1 MGFFQK
7 LKEGLKKTSMSIAN
21 VFKVSEIDE
30 DFYDALEETLVSADM
45 GVETTERVI
54 DELREKVEKKNLKD
68 AEYTKSII
76 MESLMKQMA
85 VDPHAYDFEET
96 RSVVFVIGVNGVGKT
111 TSIGKLAAKY
121 KARGKKVMIAAGDT
135 FRAGAVEQVRTWA
148 NRAGAE
154 LIAQGEGGD
163 PSAVVFDAV
172 SAAKARNTDILL
184 IDTAGRLHNKK
195 NLMDELGKMRRIISK
210 EYPEA
215 FVETLIVLDGS
226 TGQNALEQAR
236 QFANV
241 TEINGIILTKLDGTA
256 KGGIA
261 VAIEAELNVPVKYI
275 GVGEKVEDMERFDPD
290 QYITALFSGFSM
302 PSDTDRIL
310 DSDIEK
316 QEPDENI

>member
-1 MGFFQK
+1 MGFFQR

-30 DFYDALEETLVSADM
+30 DFYDALEETLIGADM
-45 GVETTERVI
+45 GVETTERVM
-54 DELREKVEKKNLKD
+54 DELREKVEQKNLKD

-85 VDPHAYDFEET
+85 VDPDAYRFEEE

-172 SAAKARNTDILL
+172 SAARARNTDILL

-195 NLMDELGKMRRIISK
+195 NLMDELGKMRRIISR

-215 FVETLIVLDGS
+215 YVETLIVLDGS
-226 TGQNALEQAR
+226 TGQNALEQAK
-236 QFANV
+236 QFSNV
-241 TEINGIILTKLDGTA
+241 TEINGIVLTKLDGTA

-261 VAIEAELNVPVKYI
+261 VAIESELNVPVKYI
-275 GVGEKVEDMERFDPD
+275 GVGEKVEDMERFDAK
-290 QYITALFSGFSM
+290 QYITALFEDFTM
-302 PSDTDRIL
+302 PTEADLYVSSAYDLEDR
-310 DSDIEK
+310 K
-316 QEPDENI
+316 

>member
-7 LKEGLKKTSMSIAN
+7 LKDGLKKTSMSIAN

-54 DELREKVEKKNLKD
+54 DELREKVEEKNLKD
-68 AEYTKSII
+68 AEYTKMII
-76 MESLMKQMA
+76 MESLMKQMT
-85 VDPHAYDFEET
+85 VDEHAYDFEDK

-121 KARGKKVMIAAGDT
+121 KARGKKVIIAAGDT
-135 FRAGAVEQVRTWA
+135 FRAGAVEQIRTWA

-172 SAAKARNTDILL
+172 SAAKARNADILM

-215 FVETLIVLDGS
+215 NVETLIVLDGS

-236 QFANV
+236 QFSNV

-275 GVGEKVEDMERFDPD
+275 GVGEKVEDMERFDAK
-290 QYITALFSGFSM
+290 QYISALFEDFTM
-302 PSDTDRIL
+302 PEEADYYVNEAYDYSD
-310 DSDIEK
+310 K
-316 QEPDENI
+316 QRS

>member
-1 MGFFQK
+1 M
-7 LKEGLKKTSMSIAN
+7 
-21 VFKVSEIDE
+21 
-30 DFYDALEETLVSADM
+30 
-45 GVETTERVI
+45 
-54 DELREKVEKKNLKD
+54 
-68 AEYTKSII
+68 
-76 MESLMKQMA
+76 
-85 VDPHAYDFEET
+85 
-96 RSVVFVIGVNGVGKT
+96 IGVNGVGKT

-121 KARGKKVMIAAGDT
+121 HARGKKVLIAAADT
-135 FRAGAVEQVRTWA
+135 FRAGAVEQIRTWA
-148 NRAGAE
+148 NRAGVD

-195 NLMDELGKMRRIISK
+195 NLMDELAKMRRIISR

-215 FVETLIVLDGS
+215 YVESLIVLDGS

-236 QFANV
+236 QFSNV

-261 VAIEAELNVPVKYI
+261 VAIEAELSVPVKYI

-290 QYITALFSGFSM
+290 QYISALFEGFSI
-302 PSDTDRIL
+302 PSDVERIV
-310 DSDIEK
+310 DSDIEAAK
-316 QEPDENI
+316 PDDNLFDVDGMKGDN

>member
-7 LKEGLKKTSMSIAN
+7 LKDGLKKTSMSIAN

-68 AEYTKSII
+68 AEYTKMII
-76 MESLMKQMA
+76 MESLMKQMT
-85 VDPHAYDFEET
+85 VDEHAYDFEDK

-121 KARGKKVMIAAGDT
+121 KARGKKVIIAAGDT
-135 FRAGAVEQVRTWA
+135 FRAGAVEQIRTWA

-172 SAAKARNTDILL
+172 SAAKARNADILM

-215 FVETLIVLDGS
+215 NVETLIVLDGS

-236 QFANV
+236 QFSNV

-275 GVGEKVEDMERFDPD
+275 GVGEKVEDMERFDAK
-290 QYITALFSGFSM
+290 QYISALFEDFTM
-302 PSDTDRIL
+302 PEEADYYVNEAYDYSD
-310 DSDIEK
+310 K
-316 QEPDENI
+316 